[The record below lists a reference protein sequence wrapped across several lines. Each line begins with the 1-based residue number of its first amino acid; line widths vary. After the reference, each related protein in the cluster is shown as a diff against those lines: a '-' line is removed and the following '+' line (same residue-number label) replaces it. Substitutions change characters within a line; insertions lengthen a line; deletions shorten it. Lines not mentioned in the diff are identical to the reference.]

1 MADDAKAKTDAKPK
15 AKTTLSKWAAQP
27 TDRSAAAE
35 REKRQQLWTAM
46 NDFVGANG
54 GWITSP
60 VGVMRLR
67 IEAPQGSPLPNKLA
81 QLGYNVQSCGCGQRV
96 SPFGKIEPHGRAPV
110 KYHPAIITTD
120 IVEIDLGDAKDA
132 QPR

>member
-15 AKTTLSKWAAQP
+15 AKISFQKWATQP
-27 TDRSAAAE
+27 ATDRSAALE
-35 REKRQQLWTAM
+35 LEKRQQLWTAM

-60 VGVMRLR
+60 AGVMRMR
-67 IEAPQGSPLPNKLA
+67 IEAPTGSPLPNKLA
-81 QLGYNVQSCGCGQRV
+81 ELGYAVRACGCGQRV
-96 SPFGKIEPHGRAPV
+96 SPLGKIEPHGRAPV

-120 IVEIDLGDAKDA
+120 IVEIELGNGRDA
-132 QPR
+132 PR